1 MSDAHAASES
11 RRLSKRVANAAHG
24 KKHRVEKSKK
34 LKKPLCTVD
43 FAKLE
48 MSSLLKY
55 KRHFK
60 LPLRP
65 AAPKV
70 ELIAHIR
77 KHFVHHPRIRDVDVI
92 SAFLYANQQQK
103 LQNKQALQQAAAQ
116 QQEQKSQQA
125 AAAAAA
131 AAAPAR

>member
-1 MSDAHAASES
+1 MDAAANLDDTKN
-11 RRLSKRVANAAHG
+11 RRLSKRVANAANG
-24 KKHRVEKSKK
+24 KKHRQEKSKK

-65 AAPKV
+65 SAPKV
-70 ELIAHIR
+70 NKTMTHCSTRVLSLLPSLAP
-77 KHFVHHPRIRDVDVI
+77 FLPR
-92 SAFLYANQQQK
+92 Q
-103 LQNKQALQQAAAQ
+103 
-116 QQEQKSQQA
+116 
-125 AAAAAA
+125 
-131 AAAPAR
+131 